1 MNVDKAKK
9 RIEKQV
15 KKGFKGYP
23 MVSLEYFGQTSNT
36 ATEVVISFTLEED
49 AAPQIQKFVSKNDA
63 REDETIQSV
72 IVKTIELSNANS
84 VTQMDGVSLINES

>member
-23 MVSLEYFGQTSNT
+23 LVALEYFGETT
-36 ATEVVISFTLEED
+36 AVATEVVVTFTLEEG
-49 AAPQIQKFVSKNDA
+49 AEPQSQKFVSKSDA

-72 IVKTIELSNANS
+72 LVKTIERTDANT
-84 VTQMDGVSLINES
+84 VTQVEGVSILK